1 MDYDKVNMM
10 SPNKELSIRLWIDT
24 EAQRVSFAEAGKDVV
39 DFLSCLMCLPMNTII
54 SLLSKERMV
63 GSIGNV
69 YGSVQ
74 RMDTKYLNSDV
85 TWEPYLKPSILDI
98 TVLSPLQQLLDQPL
112 PVNTCSFFTCV
123 GKRDGH
129 YNINPLPYPTC
140 CGYFTG
146 VEGYKC
152 PHCCKPMDQTIK
164 HVKSTGLVIGKEAT
178 YTVKD
183 DLSIAPASSVS
194 SSVTLRVQCG
204 GKDMSML
211 QEKTVKLRN
220 EEVCITF
227 PC

>member
-74 RMDTKYLNSDV
+74 RMDTKYLSSDV
-85 TWEPYLKPSILDI
+85 TWEPYLKPTILDI
-98 TVLSPLQQLLDQPL
+98 TALSPLQQLLDQPL
-112 PVNTCSFFTCV
+112 PVSTYNFFTCE
-123 GKRDGH
+123 GQRDGH
-129 YNINPLPYPTC
+129 HNINHLRYPTC

-146 VEGYKC
+146 VQGY
-152 PHCCKPMDQTIK
+152 IYA
-164 HVKSTGLVIGKEAT
+164 L
-178 YTVKD
+178 
-183 DLSIAPASSVS
+183 IAASQW
-194 SSVTLRVQCG
+194 TR
-204 GKDMSML
+204 
-211 QEKTVKLRN
+211 R
-220 EEVCITF
+220 
-227 PC
+227 